1 MSILSRLFRVGEA
14 KANTVVDKMENP
26 VEMSE
31 QILRELNEQLQKGI
45 ESEAEVK
52 AIALGHRAEEKS
64 NLDKSEEWKKKAF
77 MLLDKL
83 DTATTDEEKTNLNKL
98 AETAAQSNKDYQ
110 VKAQQAG
117 QNADREEKSL
127 AIMDKKLKDLKDMI
141 TKTKNDVE
149 MIKSQQKTAEASEKI
164 NKAMSTID
172 TDGLVQTMTRMKEKV
187 AATEF
192 RAQAYA
198 EVNDQTLSSEQE
210 IDKVLNTD
218 TPSSALDELR
228 KQRQK
233 A

>member
-1 MSILSRLFRVGEA
+1 
-14 KANTVVDKMENP
+14 
-26 VEMSE
+26 
-31 QILRELNEQLQKGI
+31 LNKQSTLQ
-45 ESEAEVK
+45 SWFWY
-52 AIALGHRAEEKS
+52 HRAEEKS
-64 NLDKSEEWKKKAF
+64 NLDKAEEWKNKAF

-83 DTATTDEEKTNLNKL
+83 DKATTEEEKTNLNKL

-110 VKAQQAG
+110 TKAQQSG

-127 AIMDKKLKDLKDMI
+127 VIMDKKLKDFKDMI

-172 TDGLVQTMTRMKEKV
+172 TDGLVQTMARMKEKV

-233 A
+233 